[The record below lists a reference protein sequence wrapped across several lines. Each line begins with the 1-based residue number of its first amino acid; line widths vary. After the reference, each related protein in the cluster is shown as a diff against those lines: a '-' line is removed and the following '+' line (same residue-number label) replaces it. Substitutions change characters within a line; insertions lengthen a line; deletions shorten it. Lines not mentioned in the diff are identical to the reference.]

1 MTELDKLTT
10 YSNRYRIIDEKL
22 TNYIAKKSDASSE
35 GITKDDFIYHIEL
48 LNQAIEVQ
56 GDIINVYIGM
66 NKNSV
71 RERSI
76 NNSALRIYA
85 KKFGNHIISEI
96 NAPDGTKFKMT
107 VTLIP
112 LSEQFMSV
120 DVKIE
125 DEDYA
130 DQYFRR
136 RTRYQKIRDWFVF
149 LRQSFRKSQG

>member
-1 MTELDKLTT
+1 MTDLDKLTT
-10 YSNRYRIIDEKL
+10 YSNRYRIISEKL
-22 TNYIAKKSDASSE
+22 ADYITEKSDVSSE
-35 GITKDDFIYHIEL
+35 GITKDDFVYHIEL

-56 GDIINVYIGM
+56 GDIINVYIGII
-66 NKNSV
+66 KNSE
-71 RERSI
+71 REKSI

-85 KKFGNHIISEI
+85 KKFGNHIISERDT
-96 NAPDGTKFKMT
+96 PDGTEFKTT

-112 LSEQFMSV
+112 LSEQFVSV

-125 DEDYA
+125 DENYD
-130 DQYFRR
+130 DQHFGR